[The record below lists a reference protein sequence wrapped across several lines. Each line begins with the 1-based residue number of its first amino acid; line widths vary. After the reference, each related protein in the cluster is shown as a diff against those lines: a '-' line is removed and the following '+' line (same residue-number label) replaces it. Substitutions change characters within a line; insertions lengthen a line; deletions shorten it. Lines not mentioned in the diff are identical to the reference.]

1 MNNFIKLTLRAR
13 IGNYQYGDP
22 NANATTFVNVCKI
35 DYYYD
40 DDDKD
45 GCASMIC
52 INGREFRCKESAAE
66 ISEKIELAK
75 IADSVK

>member
-1 MNNFIKLTLRAR
+1 MFIKLTLRL
-13 IGNYQYGDP
+13 GYHPYDT
-22 NANATTFVNVCKI
+22 NANTETFVNPSRI

-40 DDDKD
+40 DYTRD
-45 GCASMIC
+45 GYKSTIY
-52 INGREFRCKESAAE
+52 INSREFICAESAAE

>member
-1 MNNFIKLTLRAR
+1 MFISLELR
-13 IGNYQYGDP
+13 IKTGYHPSDTK
-22 NANATTFVNVCKI
+22 ANASTMININRI

-40 DDDKD
+40 DVRGD
-45 GCASMIC
+45 GYMSSISV
-52 INGREFRCKESAAE
+52 NGTEFRCTSSAAE